1 MPKQSAMRHPLFF
14 LVLLGFPGLWSACE
28 RTVDLEELYGVEEAQ
43 LVVLSNFTNAQTL
56 VVFVS
61 KTRSVF
67 SQDPFE
73 YVGDATVEVFSEG
86 ILLERLRFV
95 PFDDSSGI
103 PPHYESVRLKP
114 EVGVVYTICVKVD
127 GFDPVVAQSSV
138 PEAIP
143 IKNVRFFNL
152 QKTQTDT
159 EVTLNFNFEV
169 QFDDPADVENFY
181 HLVVYHELNGF
192 STTPTG
198 DTVIDQTIYNS
209 SLGVFPNE
217 SSIALNRYVDGRS
230 FLFKDLTFDGQSVSV
245 PFLAN
250 LSYDETRYLPGRF
263 LVELRNVSKD
273 YYLYHST
280 LSMQD
285 KASSGEDPLNE
296 GFVLFNNVENG
307 WGVFAGYNF
316 TLNFFDLQD

>member
-1 MPKQSAMRHPLFF
+1 MPKLSAMRHPILFPLLLCF
-14 LVLLGFPGLWSACE
+14 LGLWSACE
-28 RTVDLEELYGVEEAQ
+28 RTVDLEALYGDEGAQ

-61 KTRSVF
+61 KSRSVF

-95 PFDDSSGI
+95 PLDDGKGI
-103 PPHYESVRLKP
+103 PPHYESVKLKP

-143 IKNVRFFNL
+143 IRNVRFFNL
-152 QKTQTDT
+152 QKTENGS
-159 EVTLNFNFEV
+159 EVHLNFNFEV
-169 QFDDPADVENFY
+169 QFDDPGDVENFY
-181 HLVVYHELNGF
+181 HLAVYHELNGY
-192 STTPTG
+192 SINPAG
-198 DTVIDQTIYNS
+198 DTLIDQTIYNS
-209 SLGVFPNE
+209 TLGVFPNE
-217 SSIALNRYVDGRS
+217 TNIALNRYVDGRS
-230 FLFKDLTFDGQSVSV
+230 FLFKDLTFDGQGVAV

-250 LSYDETRYLPGRF
+250 LSYDKSRYLPGRF

-285 KASSGEDPLNE
+285 KAASGEDPLNE